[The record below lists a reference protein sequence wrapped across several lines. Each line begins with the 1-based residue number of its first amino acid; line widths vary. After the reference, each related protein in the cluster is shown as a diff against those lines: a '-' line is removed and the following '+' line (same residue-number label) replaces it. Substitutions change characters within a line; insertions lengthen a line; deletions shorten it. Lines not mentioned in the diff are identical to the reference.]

1 MSEESEPTYARAT
14 ANRLRVGLSA
24 FRRRT
29 QETAIDGDLT
39 APQLTALSRLDRLG
53 PLTTAELARRE
64 QITPQAMGAT
74 IASLEQRGL
83 VARSADAADA
93 RRSILSL
100 TPAGTDAIHSGR
112 SALSDK
118 IAAALARV
126 VHQRRDRSS
135 RRRGTSDRAA
145 LRTAVTA
152 APPSIWRLLCPPR
165 RPGQFCPGPATGTA
179 GERPFSWQFTT
190 PLFIGSALN
199 PVNSSLIA
207 TALLPIAHGLG
218 VPLGQTA
225 ALVTALY
232 LASAIAQPTAGK
244 AAEVFGPRRV
254 FIAGIIGVAIGGL
267 VGGFAQDLLTLLV
280 SRVLI
285 GLGTSCAYPTAMLLI
300 RHRARDA
307 GLDRPPGGVL
317 GGLQIAGTAT
327 ASLGL
332 PVGGV
337 LVGSLGWRSVFF
349 INVPV
354 ALVAL
359 VTTLAWVPADGPL
372 SRPLRA
378 RDIASRLDLAGIT
391 GFAAAM
397 IALLLFLFG
406 LPAVHW
412 YLLAISLVLW
422 AALVL
427 WELRAA
433 TPFLDIRLLVS
444 NKALTG
450 TYLRLGL
457 LLMCVYL
464 VLYGITQWIEGVR
477 GLNETEA
484 GLVLLPMTLVT
495 GLVVAPVSRRN
506 LVRGPIIA
514 AAFTCLIAS
523 AGLLLLSGTV
533 SIAVIVV
540 ITVIFGVAMGFG
552 VSGNQTALYSQAPPE
567 HLGTASG
574 LSRTFGYVGSIASS
588 AITGVVFH
596 TSVTNSGVHLIAW
609 IMIGV
614 SVVLVALSVA
624 DRTLR
629 AKTPTS

>member
-1 MSEESEPTYARAT
+1 MPASSSEA
-14 ANRLRVGLSA
+14 
-24 FRRRT
+24 
-29 QETAIDGDLT
+29 
-39 APQLTALSRLDRLG
+39 
-53 PLTTAELARRE
+53 
-64 QITPQAMGAT
+64 
-74 IASLEQRGL
+74 
-83 VARSADAADA
+83 
-93 RRSILSL
+93 ILS
-100 TPAGTDAIHSGR
+100 G
-112 SALSDK
+112 
-118 IAAALARV
+118 
-126 VHQRRDRSS
+126 
-135 RRRGTSDRAA
+135 
-145 LRTAVTA
+145 
-152 APPSIWRLLCPPR
+152 PP
-165 RPGQFCPGPATGTA
+165 TGTA
-179 GERPFSWQFTT
+179 GESPFSWQFTT

-332 PVGGV
+332 PVGGI
-337 LVGSLGWRSVFF
+337 LVGTLGWRSVFF

-354 ALVAL
+354 ALIAL

-378 RDIASRLDLAGIT
+378 RDVASRLDLAGIA

-406 LPAVHW
+406 LPTPHW
-412 YLLAISLVLW
+412 YLLAISLVLT
-422 AALVL
+422 AGLVL

-444 NKALTG
+444 NKALTS

-457 LLMCVYL
+457 LLLCVYL
-464 VLYGITQWIEGVR
+464 VLYGITQWIEAVR

-523 AGLLLLSGTV
+523 AGLLLLTGTV

-567 HLGTASG
+567 QLGTASG

-588 AITGVVFH
+588 AITGIVFH
-596 TSVTNSGVHLIAW
+596 TSVTNSGVYLIAW

-614 SVVLVALSVA
+614 SVALVALSVA
-624 DRTLR
+624 DRTLQ